1 MIKETILG
9 CSLMLVS
16 AAVLAG
22 GCDNPR
28 TAYDKTYCAALE
40 MVQLDQEINVEYK
53 KVMGLLN
60 QQQKQT
66 LKQSQ
71 IQWLKNRDNE
81 CSDGSMINVACSND
95 TMQKRIGFLKSVER
109 ECNSTGCDSNKLAQQ
124 R

>member
-1 MIKETILG
+1 MIKQTILG
-9 CSLMLVS
+9 CSLLLAS
-16 AAVLAG
+16 AAALAG

-60 QQQKQT
+60 PQQKQT

-71 IQWLKNRDNE
+71 IQWLQNRDKE
-81 CSDGSMINVACSND
+81 CSDDSKINVACSND
-95 TMQKRIGFLKSVER
+95 TMQKRINFLKSVER
-109 ECNSTGCDSNKLAQQ
+109 ECKSTGCDSNKLAQQ
-124 R
+124 Q

>member
-9 CSLMLVS
+9 CSLLLVS
-16 AAVLAG
+16 AASLAG

-28 TAYDKTYCAALE
+28 NAYDKTYCASLE
-40 MVQLDQEINVEYK
+40 MVQLDQELNVEYK

-71 IQWLKNRDNE
+71 IQWLQSRDSE
-81 CSDGSMINVACSND
+81 CSDGSLLYISCSNK
-95 TMQKRIGFLKSVER
+95 TMKSRIDFLKSVER
-109 ECNSTGCDSNKLAQQ
+109 ECKSTGCDSNKLAQQ
-124 R
+124 Q